1 MAITDEIKQETK
13 KMKDMSLKGKIA
25 YIWEYYKIPIIG
37 TIAGILF
44 LFVFIRDWVNNNKP
58 VYLHA
63 LFINSNFIYEDTSTI
78 EVDYIA
84 REGVDLEENN
94 LYIDFSMQ
102 MLDDGYDQL
111 TLGNQQ
117 KIMALY
123 SSGELDSVLGPADV
137 IKTYAA
143 ADTYADLTALLP
155 DEVKQTLADKGY
167 EYYYYSSEGITRAIG
182 IYMDRCEYLNMQ
194 GTEGTF
200 PYIGDPDNV
209 GEPDKRPVFTI
220 AVNSKNPA
228 HAIEFLKMMIAD

>member
-13 KMKDMSLKGKIA
+13 KMKDMPFKGKVA

-37 TIAGILF
+37 TIAGIIF
-44 LFVFIRDWVNNNKP
+44 LSVFIHDWMNNNKP

-78 EVDYIA
+78 EEDYVSK
-84 REGVDLEENN
+84 EGIDLEENN

-123 SSGELDSVLGPADV
+123 ASGELDSVLGPEDV
-137 IKTYAA
+137 IKTYAEVDA
-143 ADTYADLTALLP
+143 YADLTTLLP
-155 DEVKQTLADKGY
+155 DDLKQTLADKGY
-167 EYYYYSSEGITRAIG
+167 EYYYYSSEGTTRTIG
-182 IYMDRCEYLNMQ
+182 VYMDNCEYLNMQ
-194 GTEGTF
+194 GIEGTF
-200 PYIGDPDNV
+200 PDV
-209 GEPDKRPVFTI
+209 EEPGKRPVFTI
-220 AVNSKNPA
+220 AVNAKNPA
-228 HAIEFLKMMIAD
+228 HAVELLRMLTED